1 MVTEWSLVKAKVD
14 SGACVTVA
22 PSDLFAE
29 YQTFPTYESDHGIG
43 YTSACGSKVPD
54 EGICYP
60 FVKTTEGHLR
70 ALGVRKA
77 NVTSFLLAVWD
88 MMHKNQRVMFDL
100 DGSYVEHKGTNE
112 KIRID
117 WDGKSPVIEMIVL
130 DPEPEDRSTTQLCD
144 FGDENPDEPIAQD
157 FQWQAQLL

>member
-1 MVTEWSLVKAKVD
+1 MVKAKVD
-14 SGACVTVA
+14 SGACVTVG
-22 PSDLFAE
+22 PKDLFEE
-29 YQTFPTYESDHGIG
+29 YEAFPTYESEHGIG

-54 EGICYP
+54 QGIRYP
-60 FVKTTEGHLR
+60 FVKTADGHLR

-77 NVTSFLLAVWD
+77 DVTSFLLAVWD
-88 MMHKNQRVMFDL
+88 MIHKNQRVIFDL
-100 DGSYVEHKGTNE
+100 DGSYVEHKVTGE

-117 WDGKSPVIEMIVL
+117 WDGNSPVIEMIVL
-130 DPEPEDRSTTQLCD
+130 DPEPEDRPTTQLCD